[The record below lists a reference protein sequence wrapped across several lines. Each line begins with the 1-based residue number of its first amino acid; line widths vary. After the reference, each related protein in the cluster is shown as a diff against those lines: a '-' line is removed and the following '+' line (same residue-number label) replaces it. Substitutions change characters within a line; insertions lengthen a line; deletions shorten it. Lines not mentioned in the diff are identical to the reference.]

1 MPSIMGKVWAH
12 AACLQSHA
20 TPTFPLNGPP
30 LLFFSNPQVEG
41 RGNGIKTAIPNM
53 MQLAASLH
61 REPGEVTKF
70 FGTELGAQTTWTVET
85 ERAIVNGAHTTQDL
99 QTNLFKYV
107 EKFVLCPGCRLPET
121 IYKIKAEMIYS
132 VCAACGAKEPVDMTH
147 KLTVYIVSQ
156 DKKRK
161 KEKKDAEKKDDK
173 DSKKKIDKKKKVR
186 GGLCALPY
194 APFNPCPC

>member
-1 MPSIMGKVWAH
+1 LALI
-12 AACLQSHA
+12 
-20 TPTFPLNGPP
+20 
-30 LLFFSNPQVEG
+30 FSNSKLQVEG

-53 MQLAASLH
+53 LQLANSLH
-61 REPGEVTKF
+61 RDPGEVTKF
-70 FGTELGAQTTWTVET
+70 FGTELGAQTTWTAET

-99 QTNLFKYV
+99 QNNLFKYV

-121 IYKIKAEMIYS
+121 VYKIKSETIFS

-147 KLTVYIVSQ
+147 KLTVFIVAQ

-173 DSKKKIDKKKKVR
+173 EAKKKGDKKKKVR
-186 GGLCALPY
+186 FSNIFVPSLFFTLLTLFAAVLSCFQAS
-194 APFNPCPC
+194 CR